1 MKKVMKGLVAG
12 MCVII
17 AGYTNAFAENK
28 LTNNEIPADN
38 ATGVVSNRPNMGIKL
53 IETNN
58 NPFAQKNLVV
68 EMRDVM
74 GKYIYTS
81 GAAATVNG
89 QPAID
94 VDIPQLAKGVYSYAV
109 YDEKD
114 NIIAIGKYVKE

>member
-1 MKKVMKGLVAG
+1 MKSLVAG
-12 MCVII
+12 MCVIV
-17 AGYTNAFAENK
+17 AGYTNVFAENK
-28 LTNNEIPADN
+28 LANNEIPAEN
-38 ATGVVSNRPNMGIKL
+38 VSGVVAQRPDMSIKL

-81 GAAATVNG
+81 AAAATVNG

-94 VDIPQLAKGVYSYAV
+94 VDMPQLAKGVYSYSV

-114 NIIAIGKYVKE
+114 NIIAIGRYVKD